1 MRGYTGE
8 IYDGYPVFIRSE
20 YEEENADRSEL
31 DRLNDLSDYTGSFF
45 LNGLHD
51 ACMSLWAK
59 DSPLIYTVFGERAD
73 DHFTGGFSN
82 SDMWVSHPRGIIH
95 KVTRELRTDICDRSP
110 SRPSWMKRAWHFA
123 TPSEDSEMFVSSL
136 FDIGAAIISLIAGL
150 SDPEE
155 EDEEDFDDEEE
166 EDFFDENGLYID

>member
-31 DRLNDLSDYTGSFF
+31 DRLNDLSDHTGAVYTDSVFE
-45 LNGLHD
+45 
-51 ACMSLWAK
+51 ACLDLRAK
-59 DSPLIYTVFGERAD
+59 DSPLIYTVFGEFSD
-73 DHFTGGFSN
+73 DNFTGGFSN

-110 SRPSWMKRAWHFA
+110 SRPAWMKRAWHFA
-123 TPSEDSEMFVSSL
+123 TPSEESEMFVSSL
-136 FDIGAAIISLIAGL
+136 FDIGAAVISFIAGL

-155 EDEEDFDDEEE
+155 EDEDEFDDDED
-166 EDFFDENGLYID
+166 EDFFGENGLYID